1 MIRYFSAR
9 FFDGERPVPAEG
21 RLYATETALHF
32 DSEDRTKCLM
42 FSWNEV
48 TDARRDG
55 NRVVVTVGHPDIH
68 SAAAHR
74 EIVCTDS
81 ACWAEVHPRLVS
93 RGALRF
99 RFSGN
104 AKRMIAG
111 FCAAGILF
119 AVILWA
125 FLTQSYRLVPADKET
140 LLGDRIVGSMI
151 RFSHEYRNPAQQTRV
166 ERILGRIHPKGSPYA
181 YRVHLVDDGQIN
193 AFAVPGGGVIVFRGL
208 LDKVTD
214 DSELAG
220 VLAHEASHVELRHGL
235 RQMIRYLGLSYV
247 FHIAGGAGLDQ
258 VQGISTISDLSS
270 LVVLFKYS
278 RGYEL
283 EADAN
288 AVRLSRAAGYDP
300 KGIVRFL
307 ERISKMPGMIEP
319 PAYIS
324 THPATAER
332 IRRLEQLTT
341 K

>member
-1 MIRYFSAR
+1 MIRYFPAR

-32 DSEDRTKCLM
+32 DSDDRTKCLM
-42 FSWNEV
+42 FTWDEV
-48 TDARRDG
+48 TDARRDAG
-55 NRVVVTVGHPDIH
+55 RVVVTVGHPDTH

-74 EIVCTDS
+74 EIVCADA
-81 ACWAEVHPRLVS
+81 ACWNDIHPRLVS

-99 RFSGN
+99 RLSGST
-104 AKRMIAG
+104 KRVIAG
-111 FCAAGILF
+111 FCLAGMLF

-125 FLTQSYRLVPADKET
+125 FITQSYRLVPADKEAV
-140 LLGDRIVGSMI
+140 LGQRIVESMT
-151 RFSHEYRNPAQQTRV
+151 RFSHEYKDTAQQK
-166 ERILGRIHPKGSPYA
+166 RIEKMLGRIHPKGSPYS
-181 YRVHLVDDGQIN
+181 YRVYLIDDRQVN

-208 LDKVTD
+208 LDEVPD

-247 FHIAGGAGLDQ
+247 FHLAGGAGLDQ
-258 VQGISTISDLSS
+258 VQGISTISDISS
-270 LVVLFKYS
+270 LIVLFKYS

-288 AVRLSRAAGYDP
+288 AVKLSRAAGYDP
-300 KGIVRFL
+300 RGITRFL
-307 ERISKMPGMIEP
+307 ERMQKMPGMVEP

-332 IRRLEQLTT
+332 IRRLEGLT
-341 K
+341 KK